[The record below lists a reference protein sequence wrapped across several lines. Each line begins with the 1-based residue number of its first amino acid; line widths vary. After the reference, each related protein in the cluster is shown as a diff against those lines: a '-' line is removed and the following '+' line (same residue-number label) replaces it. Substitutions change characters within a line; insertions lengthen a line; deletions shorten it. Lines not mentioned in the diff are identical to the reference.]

1 MVGRRRGV
9 KEQGPG
15 RGWQLGAGSE
25 AREAWWGG
33 SLGPWLWLAPWV
45 WLVLVPPSLPLASS
59 HTAGMMGG
67 LPESCWSAPC
77 PPTLGSEPVPPKSGM
92 LAWRG
97 GVGPQDLP
105 ALAPGE
111 RGCSIGFWKRVLGGP
126 PSHRRS
132 GDGHPHV
139 FSVLFS
145 LGSSCQATAST
156 EMETCVQG
164 ACWVAGGTPRAGL
177 LFPGP
182 RARRVV
188 VTRFACYLSLGALP
202 HWSLIGASTGP
213 RAE

>member
-1 MVGRRRGV
+1 MATAGPLGV
-9 KEQGPG
+9 ACPCP
-15 RGWQLGAGSE
+15 SV
-25 AREAWWGG
+25 
-33 SLGPWLWLAPWV
+33 PAP
-45 WLVLVPPSLPLASS
+45 ASS
-59 HTAGMMGG
+59 HMADMMGG

-105 ALAPGE
+105 ALASGG

-126 PSHRRS
+126 PSRRRS

-139 FSVLFS
+139 LSVLLS
-145 LGSSCQATAST
+145 LGTSCQATASA

-182 RARRVV
+182 RAQAGCGDQIRL
-188 VTRFACYLSLGALP
+188 LSFTGGPASLAP
-202 HWSLIGASTGP
+202 HWRLDGTQG
-213 RAE
+213 